1 MAVPMAAT
9 SSGVIVTIHVFYNSR
24 RLTSGGIMET
34 LNSQPPAMDW
44 QVYRNDNTVMTLV
57 LVDTDNN
64 KLDLTD
70 WEFDGQVRQFPTN
83 NAVLDAMD
91 IVKNENVL
99 TIGLDTS
106 GLDVMNF
113 FDIQGTNT
121 MTSTVST
128 ILTGT
133 IYVQEDVTRL

>member
-1 MAVPMAAT
+1 
-9 SSGVIVTIHVFYNSR
+9 
-24 RLTSGGIMET
+24 MET

>member
-1 MAVPMAAT
+1 
-9 SSGVIVTIHVFYNSR
+9 
-24 RLTSGGIMET
+24 MET

-44 QVYRNDNTVMTLV
+44 QVYRNDSTVLTLV
-57 LVDTDNN
+57 LVDTKDQ

-70 WEFDGQVRQFPTN
+70 WNFAGQVRQFPETN
-83 NAVLDAMD
+83 TVLDAMD

-106 GLDVMNF
+106 GLDTMNF
-113 FDIQGTNT
+113 FDIQGTNVN
-121 MTSTVST
+121 SGTVST

>member
-1 MAVPMAAT
+1 
-9 SSGVIVTIHVFYNSR
+9 
-24 RLTSGGIMET
+24 MEI

-57 LVDTDNN
+57 LVDSNDV

-70 WEFDGQVRQFPTN
+70 WEFSGQVRQFPSNTE
-83 NAVLDAMD
+83 VITAMD

-99 TIGLDTS
+99 TVGLDTTE
-106 GLDVMNF
+106 LDVMNY
-113 FDIQGTNT
+113 FDIQGINDN
-121 MTSTVST
+121 SGTVST

>member
-1 MAVPMAAT
+1 
-9 SSGVIVTIHVFYNSR
+9 
-24 RLTSGGIMET
+24 MET

-57 LVDTDNN
+57 LVDTNDA

-70 WEFDGQVRQFPTN
+70 WEFSGQVRQFPTN
-83 NAVLDAMD
+83 ETVLDALD
-91 IVKNENVL
+91 VIKNENVL
-99 TIGLDTS
+99 TVGLDSTN
-106 GLDVMNF
+106 LDVMNY
-113 FDIQGTNT
+113 FDIQGINSVTE
-121 MTSTVST
+121 TVST